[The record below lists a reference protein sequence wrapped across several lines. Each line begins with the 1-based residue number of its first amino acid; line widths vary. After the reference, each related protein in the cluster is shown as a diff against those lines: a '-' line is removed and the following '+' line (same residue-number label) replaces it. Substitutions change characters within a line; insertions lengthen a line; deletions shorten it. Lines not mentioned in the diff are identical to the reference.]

1 MLYWLIYLPT
11 ESHTFLWQLVLF
23 LLYLYK
29 DFPEPQFRALR
40 MVGCTNEL
48 HPFLD
53 AYFYIIGY
61 FYIIQNTFT

>member
-29 DFPEPQFRALR
+29 DFPEAQFRALH

-53 AYFYIIGY
+53 PSFYIIGY
-61 FYIIQNTFT
+61 FYIIQSTFT